1 MCCTSEYKKYGFY
14 FAGSDTTIPTI
25 KYTPFVKNNGRDKR
39 NEHFEIEDGEF
50 LQELTFCGNNG
61 TEETYNCE
69 SDFFKATPLNTML
82 LDRSITITSVK
93 SVHSNEAKRVD
104 GFERYRNERVEFEYY
119 RRC

>member
-61 TEETYNCE
+61 TERHIIV
-69 SDFFKATPLNTML
+69 SQ
-82 LDRSITITSVK
+82 TSL
-93 SVHSNEAKRVD
+93 
-104 GFERYRNERVEFEYY
+104 
-119 RRC
+119 RRPP